1 MVLIAFG
8 FARRDPANPLAGLDE
23 LDARWGWEVVLRF
36 VELKVAVP
44 TWSPVLWLFRRSA
57 RRRTQELL
65 TRTAVTTRHR
75 PDTDEHEPPRRR
87 HVAVV
92 NTAAAEPS
100 GRL

>member
-57 RRRTQELL
+57 RRTQELL